1 VFTHQSTTIMYDPLT
16 DPLELPVQ
24 ILTADCRA
32 GAPLI
37 FPRHAGATP
46 GTTLNGAFGNVIW
59 EVACLR
65 QRRGLPACNHQGD
78 HCQQPE
84 HCPVTWLYKPY
95 SQVHRR
101 TLTRPVLLQAPALE
115 TGEPVAAFELR
126 VTLWGRQAV
135 HWRATV
141 EAALRAMGRRGLGP
155 DGARVPFVVAGIDA
169 DPPRTLA
176 ERAATLTA
184 AHRWR
189 EALLVFET
197 PFLHRETVAMESG
210 QREKLFLAGGA
221 LPLAA
226 LLGNRAYDLA
236 AWDMEDRELGELDAT
251 ARHDLARQARRAAE
265 ALAESLRVTACDLRP
280 VSLGARLS
288 KTDGNPFPLRGFI
301 GQARITGDLN
311 PVLPWLLALAL
322 GGGGQKR
329 AMGFGVVRL
338 WLGP

>member
-1 VFTHQSTTIMYDPLT
+1 MYDPST

-32 GAPLI
+32 EAPLI
-37 FPRHAGATP
+37 FPRHSGATP

-59 EVACLR
+59 DAGCARRR
-65 QRRGLPACNHQGD
+65 QDLPACNHEQD
-78 HCQQPE
+78 RCQQPE
-84 HCPVTWLYKPY
+84 HCPVAWLYKPY
-95 SQVHRR
+95 SQAHRR
-101 TLTRPVLLQAPALE
+101 TLTRPVLFQAPALE
-115 TGEPVAAFELR
+115 TGEPVATFKLH

-135 HWRATV
+135 HLRATI
-141 EAALRAMGRRGLGP
+141 EAALRAMGQRGLGP
-155 DGARVPFVVAGIDA
+155 DGARVPFVVAGIEA

-184 AHRWR
+184 ANRWR

-226 LLGNRAYDLA
+226 ILGNRAYDLA
-236 AWDMEDRELGELDAT
+236 AWDMEDRERDELDAP
-251 ARHDLARQARRAAE
+251 ARHDLARQARRMAE
-265 ALAESLRVTACDLRP
+265 ALAETLHLTTCDLRP

-288 KTDGNPFPLRGFI
+288 KTDGRAFPLRGFI
-301 GQARITGDLN
+301 GQARLVGDLN